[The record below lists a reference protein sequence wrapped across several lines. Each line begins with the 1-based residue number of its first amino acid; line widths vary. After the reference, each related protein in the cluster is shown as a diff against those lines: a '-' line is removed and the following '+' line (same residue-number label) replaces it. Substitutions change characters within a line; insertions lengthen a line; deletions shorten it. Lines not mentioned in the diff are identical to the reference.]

1 MSERSLEKVSDIVWY
16 DDQHTSGTVYRTG
29 AGFYD
34 DGKVHIPNNIVF
46 NNPVN
51 GGGLNHFN
59 NRATVGGGF
68 KARGIEFSI
77 GAPISIAPDRLYY
90 RVSNT
95 DDIGNVVSVSKPL
108 GSLRRVGMVNIVIA
122 NDGGHPFHVQPAIL
136 NVENGAAGNRISL
149 DSGELVWLVWVSGG
163 YRVLHTT
170 GTIIEVI

>member
-46 NNPVN
+46 NNPVV
-51 GGGLNHFN
+51 GGGINRFN
-59 NRATVGGGF
+59 NRSTVGGGF
-68 KARGIEFSI
+68 RGRGSY
-77 GAPISIAPDRLYY
+77 ISMSSSRSVAPDNLYY
-90 RVSNT
+90 RVNNT
-95 DDIGNVVSVSKPL
+95 NDIGNILTVTKPL

-122 NDGGHPFHVQPAIL
+122 NDGLYPYHIEPEVLHI
-136 NVENGAAGNRISL
+136 ENGAAGNRISL

-163 YRVLHTT
+163 YRVLQTT